1 MIPEESEESMII
13 KYNDKDYTIPTPFD
27 KCFFGAEP
35 TRELTIHN
43 RFSDETFQ
51 QSCKL
56 PSFAVAIYDTII
68 GAEANEDYNLI
79 RLTHNIHT
87 ESLCDSVQAASSLVL
102 IYYINRGTRTNPKK
116 VN

>member
-1 MIPEESEESMII
+1 MLDLSSMIPDIESEESMII
-13 KYNDKDYTIPTPFD
+13 KYNNKDYTIPTPFD
-27 KCFFGAEP
+27 KCYFGAEP

-68 GAEANEDYNLI
+68 GAEASEDYILMQKGITWFQKNFPNQYMTL
-79 RLTHNIHT
+79 L
-87 ESLCDSVQAASSLVL
+87 D
-102 IYYINRGTRTNPKK
+102 
-116 VN
+116 